1 VQPSAQPPQ
10 TVGLIVKAV
19 DPNTSSHE
27 ANGLIKETADPK
39 ALQLGVRK
47 LKDLANNSLL
57 VECKSKTDRYILEK
71 ELGKYSTVPLVRP

>member
-1 VQPSAQPPQ
+1 VQISVRPPQ

-27 ANGLIKETADPK
+27 GNGLIKEAADPK
-39 ALQLGVRK
+39 ALQLGLSK

-57 VECKSKTDRYILEK
+57 LECKSKTDSDILEK
-71 ELGKYSTVPLVRP
+71 ELGK